1 VVTVGARSRRTR
13 ISTGRA
19 LRVCVVAVV
28 AGLALAACGSSSTP
42 PPRTTRVTRSS
53 LSTAVSATGSL
64 SAAGQANLGFP
75 KGGQLTSVQVRV
87 GDQVAPGQVLA
98 TVDDA
103 AARQALTQA
112 EAQRDA
118 QQANLDRVEDGTS
131 VDAARASLAQAQ
143 RVLDATRRSVDA
155 AGGAGGAGAGAPSSP
170 SAAAGQVQIETARS
184 GVVNAQNALDAAEA
198 DRPHT
203 IDAAEAAVDG
213 AEAAVDGAQRD
224 VDNTVLRAPRAGT
237 VTTLNGVVGEYVAPS
252 SGTTAQAPG
261 SDAAIPGAASA
272 ASSAGAAGA
281 AGAGASP
288 TRPGGTQFIM
298 LDDAKSF
305 EVVVPFEES
314 DAASIATNQ
323 RAEVSVDAVPDA
335 TLAGTVESVAPA
347 ATPIANVINYYVT
360 IKLLALDPRLRDGQT
375 ARASVITGQ
384 VDNVLSVPNSAVR
397 RQGTDSSVVVLRAG
411 GRQVPTRFTA
421 GLVGADRTQVIGG
434 LEENAEVLLTA
445 GR

>member
-1 VVTVGARSRRTR
+1 
-13 ISTGRA
+13 
-19 LRVCVVAVV
+19 
-28 AGLALAACGSSSTP
+28 
-42 PPRTTRVTRSS
+42 
-53 LSTAVSATGSL
+53 
-64 SAAGQANLGFP
+64 
-75 KGGQLTSVQVRV
+75 VQV
-87 GDQVAPGQVLA
+87 
-98 TVDDA
+98 
-103 AARQALTQA
+103 
-112 EAQRDA
+112 
-118 QQANLDRVEDGTS
+118 
-131 VDAARASLAQAQ
+131 
-143 RVLDATRRSVDA
+143 
-155 AGGAGGAGAGAPSSP
+155 
-170 SAAAGQVQIETARS
+170 ETARS
-184 GVVNAQNALDAAEA
+184 GVVSAQNALDAAEA

-203 IDAAEAAVDG
+203 IDAAQAAVDG

-237 VTTLNGVVGEYVAPS
+237 VTALNGVVGEYVAPS

-272 ASSAGAAGA
+272 ASAAGGAGAAGA

-288 TRPGGTQFIM
+288 TRPGGSQFIM
-298 LDDAKSF
+298 LDDATSF

-314 DAASIATNQ
+314 DAASVATNQ

-335 TLAGTVESVAPA
+335 TLPGTVESVAPA

-360 IKLLALDPRLRDGQT
+360 IKLLAVDPRLRDGQT

-397 RQGTDSSVVVLRAG
+397 RQGRDSSVVVLRAG

-421 GLVGADRTQVIGG
+421 GLVGADRTQVVGG

>member
-19 LRVCVVAVV
+19 LRLCVVAVV

-143 RVLDATRRSVDA
+143 RELDATRRSVDA

-170 SAAAGQVQIETARS
+170 SAAPGHVQIDTART
-184 GVVNAQNALDAAEA
+184 GVVKA
-198 DRPHT
+198 
-203 IDAAEAAVDG
+203 
-213 AEAAVDGAQRD
+213 
-224 VDNTVLRAPRAGT
+224 
-237 VTTLNGVVGEYVAPS
+237 
-252 SGTTAQAPG
+252 
-261 SDAAIPGAASA
+261 
-272 ASSAGAAGA
+272 
-281 AGAGASP
+281 
-288 TRPGGTQFIM
+288 
-298 LDDAKSF
+298 
-305 EVVVPFEES
+305 
-314 DAASIATNQ
+314 
-323 RAEVSVDAVPDA
+323 
-335 TLAGTVESVAPA
+335 
-347 ATPIANVINYYVT
+347 
-360 IKLLALDPRLRDGQT
+360 
-375 ARASVITGQ
+375 
-384 VDNVLSVPNSAVR
+384 
-397 RQGTDSSVVVLRAG
+397 
-411 GRQVPTRFTA
+411 
-421 GLVGADRTQVIGG
+421 
-434 LEENAEVLLTA
+434 
-445 GR
+445 

>member
-1 VVTVGARSRRTR
+1 VRVG
-13 ISTGRA
+13 
-19 LRVCVVAVV
+19 VVAVV
-28 AGLALAACGSSSTP
+28 AGLALMACGSSSTP
-42 PPRTTRVTRSS
+42 APRTTRVTRSS
-53 LSTAVSATGSL
+53 LSTAVTATGSL

-131 VDAARASLAQAQ
+131 VDAARASLAQAE
-143 RVLDATRRSVDA
+143 RVLAATRRSVDA
-155 AGGAGGAGAGAPSSP
+155 AGAAGGAGAGAGAAASSP
-170 SAAAGQVQIETARS
+170 SASQAAGQVQVETARS
-184 GVVNAQNALDAAEA
+184 GVVSAQNALDAAEA

-203 IDAAEAAVDG
+203 IDAAQAAVDG

-237 VTTLNGVVGEYVAPS
+237 VTVLNGVVGEYVAPS

-288 TRPGGTQFIM
+288 TRPGGSQFIM
-298 LDDAKSF
+298 LDDATSF

-314 DAASIATNQ
+314 DAASVATNQ
-323 RAEVSVDAVPDA
+323 RAEVSVDAAPDA

-360 IKLLALDPRLRDGQT
+360 IKLLAVDPRLRDGQT

-384 VDNVLSVPNSAVR
+384 VDDVLSVPNSAVR
-397 RQGTDSSVVVLRAG
+397 HQGTDSSVVVLRAG

-421 GLVGADRTQVIGG
+421 GLVGADRTQVVGG

>member
-1 VVTVGARSRRTR
+1 
-13 ISTGRA
+13 
-19 LRVCVVAVV
+19 
-28 AGLALAACGSSSTP
+28 
-42 PPRTTRVTRSS
+42 
-53 LSTAVSATGSL
+53 L

-75 KGGQLTSVQVRV
+75 KGGQLTSVRVRV

-118 QQANLDRVEDGTS
+118 QQANLDKVEDGTS
-131 VDAARASLAQAQ
+131 VDAARASLAQAE

-155 AGGAGGAGAGAPSSP
+155 AGTAGGAGAAAPSSP
-170 SAAAGQVQIETARS
+170 SASQAAGQVQVETARS
-184 GVVNAQNALDAAEA
+184 GVVSAQNALDAAEA

-203 IDAAEAAVDG
+203 IDAAQAAVDG

-237 VTTLNGVVGEYVAPS
+237 VTALNGVVGEYVAPS

-272 ASSAGAAGA
+272 ASAAGGAGAAGA

-288 TRPGGTQFIM
+288 TRPGGSQFIM
-298 LDDAKSF
+298 LDDATSF

-314 DAASIATNQ
+314 DAASVATNQ

-335 TLAGTVESVAPA
+335 TLPGTVESVAPA

-360 IKLLALDPRLRDGQT
+360 IKLLAVDPRLRDGQT

-421 GLVGADRTQVIGG
+421 GLVGADRTQVVGG